1 MLDVVVLAGGTEKG
15 ELAAQTG
22 VAHRPLLEV
31 AGKPLVHHVLTAL
44 NGSPRVD
51 RVALVGP
58 DPVLHAA
65 DELMVDCRVTAGE
78 EFVDNLTSGVESLSC
93 EHSCGD
99 DHVLIVTG
107 DLPLITS
114 AAITDFVDHAA
125 SSHAEVAYP
134 IIPRESS
141 ERMFPG
147 GRRTYVRLTD
157 GTFTGGNAVVVT
169 RAFVERSQEL
179 LGRLYSYRKSPLKLA
194 RLFGPGFILG
204 LIFGRLSI
212 GGLEQRASGIV
223 EARGWRRS
231 CASMRSSGST
241 WIRSKTWSSLRRG
254 LRKRDESLLVDPP
267 PCCLSERIFF
277 PPQRRKAPASRL

>member
-1 MLDVVVLAGGTEKG
+1 MDVVVLAGGTEKG

-22 VAHRPLLEV
+22 VADRPLLEV
-31 AGKPLVHHVLTAL
+31 GGKPILYHVLNAL

-51 RVALVGP
+51 RVALVAP
-58 DPVLHAA
+58 DPVLQAA

-78 EFVDNLTSGVESLSC
+78 EFVGNMMAGVSSLCC
-93 EHSCGD
+93 EHTGGD
-99 DHVLIVTG
+99 DQVLIVTC

-114 AAITDFVDHAA
+114 AAITDFVDHAV

-141 ERMFPG
+141 ERTFPG

-157 GTFTGGNAVVVT
+157 GVFTGGNAVVVT
-169 RAFVERSQEL
+169 RGFVERSQEL
-179 LGRLYSYRKSPLKLA
+179 LARLYSYRKSPVKLA

-212 GGLEQRASGIV
+212 SGLEQRASAIV
-223 EARGWRRS
+223 EARVAAIVCEYAELGFDVDKLEDLVLAREVYESVMSRS
-231 CASMRSSGST
+231 
-241 WIRSKTWSSLRRG
+241 
-254 LRKRDESLLVDPP
+254 
-267 PCCLSERIFF
+267 
-277 PPQRRKAPASRL
+277 